1 MRRYSP
7 VSFETS
13 PRSFSLSRWYR
24 ARVGLEKLRALLFRE
39 FGGPERLSYE
49 DVAEPKISE
58 SEALIRVRAC
68 ALNHLDI
75 WARQGTRGE
84 RIPMPHIS
92 GCDISGE
99 IARVGSL
106 VKNHKPGDKAL
117 IAPGISDGT
126 CEYCATGWDS
136 LCESYKIIGYETQ
149 GGYAE
154 NATGPSQNVLPIP
167 GHLSFEEAASVP
179 LVFLTAWHMLTTRAH
194 LTAGETVLVWAAGSG
209 VGSAA
214 IQVAKVLG
222 ANVIA
227 TAGNDEKLE
236 KARKLGADWVVNHH
250 TQDVSAEV
258 KRVTNGRKANVVF
271 DHIGQATWEK
281 SMRSMAPAGR
291 MVNCGVTSG
300 GKAEID
306 IRYVFVRQFSLMGSF
321 MGGRGELLKVL
332 TFFEDDRLK
341 PVVDSVFLLGEAAKA
356 QTRMGESGHVGKI
369 VLKVWL
375 S

>member
-1 MRRYSP
+1 LKA
-7 VSFETS
+7 V
-13 PRSFSLSRWYR
+13 
-24 ARVGLEKLRALLFRE
+24 LFHE
-39 FGGPERLSYE
+39 FGGPEKLSYE
-49 DVAEPKISE
+49 DIADPKINE
-58 SEALIRVRAC
+58 TEVLIRVRAC

-75 WARQGTRGE
+75 WAREGTRAE

-92 GCDISGE
+92 GSDISGE
-99 IARVGSL
+99 VSRVGSL
-106 VKNHKPGDKAL
+106 VINHKPGDKVL

-126 CEYCATGWDS
+126 CDYCATGWDS

-154 NATGPSQNVLPIP
+154 YASVPSENVLPIP
-167 GHLSFEEAASVP
+167 DDLSFEEAASIP

-194 LTAGETVLVWAAGSG
+194 LTAGETVLVWGAGSG

-214 IQVAKVLG
+214 IQVSKVLG
-222 ANVIA
+222 AKVIA
-227 TAGNDEKLE
+227 TAGNDEKLD
-236 KARKLGADWVVNHH
+236 KARKLGADWVVNHRN
-250 TQDVSAEV
+250 QDVPAEV

-291 MVNCGVTSG
+291 LVNCGVTSG

-306 IRYVFVRQFSLMGSF
+306 IRYIFVRQFSLLGSY

-332 TFFEDDRLK
+332 TFFEDARLK
-341 PVVDSVFLLGEAAKA
+341 PVVDSVFPLREAAEA
-356 QTRMGESGHVGKI
+356 QTRMEKSEHFGKI
-369 VLKVWL
+369 VLKV
-375 S
+375 